1 MKTTGS
7 SKKNIVD
14 GFAVGTVLKTTN
26 PINFLAAVD
35 KKTGVIRDKKYDI
48 FGKSIKDTVLVFP
61 HGIGSSVGAYTIY
74 SLESKQSAP
83 VAMICTKADLTV
95 ASGCALANIPM
106 IVVSNEEFD
115 FIENGTRVEIDTYH
129 LQTILYNPAEN
140 ERWTETSGWH
150 GPPDHIKE
158 A

>member
-74 SLESKQSAP
+74 SLESNQSAP

-95 ASGCALANIPM
+95 ASGCALANIPL
-106 IVVSNEEFD
+106 
-115 FIENGTRVEIDTYH
+115 FILSPDEYENMKDGDEIS
-129 LQTILYNPAEN
+129 L
-140 ERWTETSGWH
+140 G
-150 GPPDHIKE
+150 
-158 A
+158 